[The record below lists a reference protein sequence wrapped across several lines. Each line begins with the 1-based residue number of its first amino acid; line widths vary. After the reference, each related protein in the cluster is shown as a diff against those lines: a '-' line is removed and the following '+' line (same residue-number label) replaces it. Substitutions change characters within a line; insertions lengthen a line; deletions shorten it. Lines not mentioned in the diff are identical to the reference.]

1 MLKKLFATTA
11 LCLAAF
17 ATAANADTA
26 VFAGGCFWSM
36 QKAFDHVAGVTN
48 TVAGFMGGH
57 VKNPS
62 YREVTGE
69 QTGHVEAVQVT
80 YDPAKVTYQQ
90 LLDTYWHHTDPT
102 NPDGVICDFGSS
114 YHTAIF
120 TYSDDQ
126 YAAANASKVAVGKQ
140 LNAPIYTLVVKST
153 GTGLPF
159 YPAEAYHQHY
169 WKTHELAYDAYAA
182 GCGRS
187 PALHKIWGNLAD

>member
-11 LCLAAF
+11 LTLAVF
-17 ATAANADTA
+17 ATTASADTA

-48 TVAGFMGGH
+48 TRAGFMGGH
-57 VKNPS
+57 VQNPS
-62 YREVTGE
+62 YLDVTGE
-69 QTGHVEAVQVT
+69 ETGHVEAVEVT
-80 YDPAKVTYQQ
+80 FDPAKVSYNQ

-102 NPDGVICDFGSS
+102 NPDGVICDMGPS

-120 TYSDDQ
+120 TYNDAQ
-126 YAAANASKVAVGKQ
+126 YAAANTSRAAVSKQ
-140 LNAPIYTLVVKST
+140 LNAPVYTLVVKST

-169 WKTHELAYDAYAA
+169 WKTHAVQYDAYAV
-182 GCGRS
+182 GCGRA
-187 PALHKIWGNLAD
+187 PALHKLWGALAD